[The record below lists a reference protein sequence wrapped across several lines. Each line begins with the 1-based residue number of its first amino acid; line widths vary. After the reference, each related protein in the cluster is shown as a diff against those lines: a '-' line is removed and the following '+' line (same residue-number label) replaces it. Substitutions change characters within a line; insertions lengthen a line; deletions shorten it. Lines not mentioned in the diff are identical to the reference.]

1 MVRRGRRSGRLKLG
15 FGRLV
20 VVAVIL
26 VLYLQLGYLAGVL
39 WWGQFNPVNTAFMA
53 DGLER
58 LQEKKGED
66 AELRHQWV
74 NYTRISV
81 HLKRAVIAAED
92 SKFLEHDG
100 FDWEGIE
107 KAVEKNLKKGRIVA
121 GGSTISQ
128 QLAKNLFLSASR
140 NPLRKV
146 QEAIITVMIEQ
157 LWPKRRI
164 LEVYLNVI
172 EWGNGIYGAEAA
184 ARRYFKGSAA
194 NLGPGQAAHLAAMIP
209 NPRYY
214 ETHRAARGL
223 LRRQGIIAARM
234 YMVAVPK

>member
-1 MVRRGRRSGRLKLG
+1 MRGWWWRLGLAAVVLG
-15 FGRLV
+15 
-20 VVAVIL
+20 
-26 VLYLQLGYLAGVL
+26 LYLQLGYLAGVL
-39 WWGQFNPVNTAFMA
+39 WWSWFDPANTAFMEA
-53 DGLER
+53 GLDR
-58 LQEKKGED
+58 LQEKKGPD
-66 AELRHQWV
+66 AELRQQWV
-74 NYTRISV
+74 DYSRISI

-92 SKFLEHDG
+92 SKFLEHEG

-107 KAVEKNLKKGRIVA
+107 TAFEKNLKKGRIVA

-146 QEAIITVMIEQ
+146 QEAIITVMIETV
-157 LWPKRRI
+157 WTKRRI

-184 ARRYFKGSAA
+184 ARRYYKTSAAGLGSA
-194 NLGPGQAAHLAAMIP
+194 QAAHLAAMIP
-209 NPRYY
+209 NPRFY

-234 YMVAVPK
+234 GMVSVPR